1 MTRRNKNCT
10 GTSRSAGYRFTTIL
24 LPAALLTAGCS
35 EIARTLDEI
44 DVIQGRVRASLEQ
57 QVEDTATDA
66 AAAKTVLDEARSAY
80 DNAPGA
86 RRRFGG
92 NQSEEDVEK
101 ARLYDVWQ
109 EARSSSTEAAV
120 LNRNAEQFLDAART
134 RHANQLRQLR
144 TAYEDDT
151 WDLINPDVSPRSIV
165 LNARREA
172 ERELSRLEAGCMS
185 PVQAYGGLGRRLEP
199 DCESGSEE

>member
-1 MTRRNKNCT
+1 MTRRNKNWT
-10 GTSRSAGYRFTTIL
+10 GTSRSAGHRFTTIV

-44 DVIQGRVRASLEQ
+44 DVIQGRVRANLEQ
-57 QVEDTATDA
+57 QVEDTAADA

-80 DNAPGA
+80 ENAPGA
-86 RRRFGG
+86 RRFGRS
-92 NQSEEDVEK
+92 QSEEDIEK
-101 ARLYDVWQ
+101 DRLYDVWQ
-109 EARSSSTEAAV
+109 EARSSSNEAAV
-120 LNRNAEQFLDAART
+120 LNRNAERFLDAARA
-134 RHANQLRQLR
+134 RHGNQLRQLR

-151 WDLINPDVSPRSIV
+151 WDLVNPDVSPRSIV

-185 PVQAYGGLGRRLEP
+185 PVQAYGGLGNRLEP

>member
-1 MTRRNKNCT
+1 MTRRNKNWT
-10 GTSRSAGYRFTTIL
+10 GTSRSAGHRFTTIV
-24 LPAALLTAGCS
+24 LPAALLTAACS

-44 DVIQGRVRASLEQ
+44 DVIQGRVRASLER
-57 QVEDTATDA
+57 QVEDTAADA

-80 DNAPGA
+80 ENAPGA
-86 RRRFGG
+86 RRFGR
-92 NQSEEDVEK
+92 NQSEEDIEK
-101 ARLYDVWQ
+101 DRLYDVWQ
-109 EARSSSTEAAV
+109 EARSSSNEAAV
-120 LNRNAEQFLDAART
+120 LNRNAERFLDAART
-134 RHANQLRQLR
+134 RHGNQLRQLR

-185 PVQAYGGLGRRLEP
+185 PVQAYGGLGNRLEP

>member
-1 MTRRNKNCT
+1 MTRCNKT
-10 GTSRSAGYRFTTIL
+10 WTRTSRSAGHWFTTIA
-24 LPAALLTAGCS
+24 LPAVLLTAGCS

-44 DVIQGRVRASLEQ
+44 DAIQGRVRASLEQ
-57 QVEDTATDA
+57 QVEDTAAEA
-66 AAAKTVLDEARSAY
+66 AAAQTVLDEARSAY
-80 DNAPGA
+80 ENAPGV
-86 RRRFGG
+86 RRFGRS
-92 NQSEEDVEK
+92 QSEEDVEK
-101 ARLYDVWQ
+101 DRLYDVWQ
-109 EARSSSTEAAV
+109 EARSGSTEAAV

-134 RHANQLRQLR
+134 RHASQLRQLR

-165 LNARREA
+165 LNTRREA

-185 PVQAYGGLGRRLEP
+185 PVQAYSGLGSRLEP